1 MKMFALTILATLSVS
16 AFADP
21 RDTNLEKRHMDLIEK
36 AVKEKC
42 SLRRGSVKPI
52 STKVTAHKIDQGITD
67 YSYVTVVEATDR
79 VDQGVTDLYL
89 VEVKS
94 DYADMYDHTNKDW
107 GVYSVLS
114 VGNCE
119 LL

>member
-42 SLRRGSVKPI
+42 SLRRGSVKALN
-52 STKVTAHKIDQGITD
+52 TKVTPHRIDQGIID
-67 YSYVTVVEATDR
+67 YSYVTIVEATDR
-79 VDQGVTDLYL
+79 VDQGVTDLYS
-89 VEVKS
+89 VEVRS
-94 DYADMYDHTNKDW
+94 EYSDMYDHANKDW
-107 GVYSVLS
+107 GVYSVTS

-119 LL
+119 LI